1 MSPRR
6 RIDEARADLTSGRRS
21 SGELIDES
29 LRLIDEPQGQGSKA
43 FIRRFDAHARAAA
56 TAIDAMLKAGAPT
69 GVLGGLPV
77 SVKDLFDVAGT
88 ITTAGSKALA
98 DAKPA
103 EQDAPVVARLRAAG
117 AAIVGTN
124 NMTEFA
130 MGGVGIN
137 PHYGTPFNPWDRKS
151 GRIPG
156 GSSSGG
162 AVAVADGMVIAAVGS
177 DTAGS
182 IQMPAAFCGITGFKP
197 TARRVP
203 LEGSVPLAKSLDSIG
218 PLANSVAC
226 CAVMDSVLA
235 GEPLE
240 PLRPA
245 MAAGL
250 RLGVPQT
257 LVLDDLEPAVAKA
270 FERALSR
277 LSKAGVAISE
287 FAFSELAEIPALS
300 FSVVEGYAWH
310 RKLLAERRH
319 LYDPVVA
326 GRFANGAAVTA
337 ADYIALIETRASL
350 IRRSAALTRQFDA
363 IVLPTVPLVAPRLE
377 DFKGN
382 EPLWLATNRRMIR
395 NPGIA
400 NFLDRCAISLPCHEA
415 GEPPVGLSLMGERLA
430 DRRLLEIAA
439 AVEKIMAPHSRQ
451 PSDARAPGAIDNRS

>member
-1 MSPRR
+1 VSRR
-6 RIDEARADLTSGRRS
+6 TIAEARAEIACGRRS
-21 SGELIDES
+21 SREHVEES

-43 FIRRFDAHARAAA
+43 FIRRFDAHALAMARA
-56 TAIDAMLKAGAPT
+56 TDLLIKAGVPT
-69 GVLGGLPV
+69 GALAGLPIA
-77 SVKDLFDVAGT
+77 VKDLFDVAGSV
-88 ITTAGSKALA
+88 TTAGSRALA
-98 DAKPA
+98 DASPA
-103 EQDAPVVARLRAAG
+103 GHDAPVVARLRAAG

-124 NMTEFA
+124 TMTEFA

-137 PHYGTPFNPWDRKS
+137 PHYGTPLNPWDRKT

-162 AVAVADGMVIAAVGS
+162 AVAVADGMVVAAVGS

-203 LEGSVPLAKSLDSIG
+203 LEGSVPLGKSLDSIG

-235 GEPLE
+235 DEPVE
-240 PLRPA
+240 PLRSVSP
-245 MAAGL
+245 AGL

-257 LVLDDLEPAVAKA
+257 RVLDDLEPAVAQA
-270 FERALSR
+270 FQRALSR
-277 LSKAGVAISE
+277 LSKSGVAITE
-287 FAFSELAEIPALS
+287 FAFSELGEIPALS

-319 LYDPVVA
+319 LYDPIVA
-326 GRFANGAAVTA
+326 GRFAPGAEVSA
-337 ADYIALIETRASL
+337 ADYLALIETRESL
-350 IRRSAALTRQFDA
+350 IRRSAALTRAFDA

-377 DFKGN
+377 DFRDN
-382 EPLWLATNRRMIR
+382 EALWLATNRRMIR

-400 NFLDRCAISLPCHEA
+400 NFLDRCAVSIPCQEA
-415 GEPPVGLSLMGERLA
+415 GEAPVGFSVMGERLG

-439 AVEKIMAPHSRQ
+439 AIEKLVAP
-451 PSDARAPGAIDNRS
+451 

>member
-1 MSPRR
+1 MTRR
-6 RIDEARADLTSGRRS
+6 RIAETLADLASGRLS
-21 SGELIDES
+21 SRELVEES
-29 LRLIDEPQGQGSKA
+29 LRRIDNPQGQGAKA
-43 FIRRFDAHARAAA
+43 FIRRFDPLS
-56 TAIDAMLKAGAPT
+56 TAVANGPLA
-69 GVLGGLPV
+69 GLPI
-77 SVKDLFDVAGT
+77 SVKDLFDVAGSV
-88 ITTAGSKALA
+88 TTAGSRALA
-98 DAKPA
+98 DSEPA
-103 EQDAPVVARLRAAG
+103 HEDAPVVQRLRAAG
-117 AAIVGTN
+117 AVIVGTN
-124 NMTEFA
+124 TMTEFA

-137 PHYGTPFNPWDRKS
+137 PHYGTPLNPWDRKS

-235 GEPLE
+235 GEPVQ
-240 PLRPA
+240 PLRPVA
-245 MAAGL
+245 AAGL
-250 RLGVPQT
+250 RLGVPKT

-270 FERALSR
+270 FESALSR
-277 LSKAGVAISE
+277 LSKSGVVIKE
-287 FAFSELAEIPALS
+287 FTFSELAEIPPLS

-319 LYDPVVA
+319 LYDPIVA
-326 GRFANGAAVTA
+326 GRFANGAAVSA
-337 ADYIALIETRASL
+337 ADYIALIESRESL
-350 IRRSAALTRQFDA
+350 IRRSALITREFDA
-363 IVLPTVPLVAPRLE
+363 VALPTVPLVAPKLA
-377 DFKGN
+377 DFTDN
-382 EPLWLATNRRMIR
+382 EALWLSTNRRMIR

-415 GEPPVGLSLMGERLA
+415 GEPPVGLSLMGERLG
-430 DRRLLEIAA
+430 DRRLLEIASTI
-439 AVEKIMAPHSRQ
+439 EKLVVSLAS
-451 PSDARAPGAIDNRS
+451 

>member
-1 MSPRR
+1 VIRR
-6 RIDEARADLTSGRRS
+6 TIAEAGATLASGRAS
-21 SGELIDES
+21 SRELLDES
-29 LRLIDEPQGQGSKA
+29 LRRIDDSKGQGGQA
-43 FIRRFDAHARAAA
+43 FIRRFDAHALAAA
-56 TAIDAMLKAGAPT
+56 KAADLLLTAGAPS
-69 GVLGGLPV
+69 GPLAGLPV
-77 SVKDLFDVAGT
+77 SVKDLFDVAGSV
-88 ITTAGSKALA
+88 TTAGSRALA
-98 DAKPA
+98 DRPA
-103 EQDAPVVARLRAAG
+103 ALHDAPVVARLRVAG

-137 PHYGTPFNPWDRKS
+137 PHYGTPLNPWDRDS

-162 AVAVADGMVIAAVGS
+162 AVAVADSMVIAAVGS

-203 LEGSVPLAKSLDSIG
+203 LEGSVPLAKSLDSVG

-226 CAVMDSVLA
+226 CAVMDSVLS
-235 GEPLE
+235 GEPLQ
-240 PLRPA
+240 PLAPVPL
-245 MAAGL
+245 AGL

-277 LSKAGVAISE
+277 LSKAGVSVTE
-287 FAFSELAEIPALS
+287 FAFSELGEIPPLS

-326 GRFANGAAVTA
+326 GRFVNGAAVTA
-337 ADYIALIETRASL
+337 ADYIALVETRTSL
-350 IRRSAALTRQFDA
+350 IQRSRANTRHFDA
-363 IVLPTVPLVAPRLE
+363 IAMPTVPLVAPKLA
-377 DFKGN
+377 DFKDN
-382 EPLWLATNRRMIR
+382 EALWLATNRRMIR

-400 NFLDRCAISLPCHEA
+400 NFLDRCAISLPCHAA
-415 GEPPVGLSLMGERLA
+415 GEAPVGFSLMGEQLG

-439 AVEKIMAPHSRQ
+439 AVEEVVTS
-451 PSDARAPGAIDNRS
+451 G